1 MTFKITNQDKNAR
14 TGILKTKT
22 GSYETPFF
30 MPVATKGAP
39 KYIEASEIKELD
51 GYAMISNAF
60 LLYLKPGLKVIK
72 KNKGIQKL
80 MNWSGC
86 SFTDSGGFQVLS
98 LNKFKDKFSDE
109 GLVFKSPY
117 DGSIHKLNPKTVM
130 KIEEE
135 IGSDVA
141 MAIDQMPLYGQTK
154 DEVKIATERTHKW
167 AIECLK
173 THKDSKQLLFGICQG
188 GVFPDLRK
196 ESAEFFSKLNF
207 DGYGIGGLAVGE
219 PKEKMKK
226 MVKIATETLPKN
238 KPRYLMG
245 VGSPKEIIEC
255 VELGVDIFDSV
266 WPTRIAR
273 HGKVMTKNG
282 SYNINKKEFE
292 LDLKPL
298 DKSCNCKVCKNY
310 TKSYLHHLY
319 KVKEPLA
326 MKLLSYHNL
335 AFIQNLMKEIRTS
348 IKNKKFNELKKKYK
362 KV

>member
-1 MTFKITNQDKNAR
+1 MSFKIKSKCKKAR
-14 TGILKTKT
+14 LGILKTKT
-22 GSYETPFF
+22 GEYETPFF

-39 KYIEASEIKELD
+39 KYLEASEIRELG

-60 LLYLKPGLKVIK
+60 LLYLKPGLEVIK
-72 KNKGIQKL
+72 KNKGIQKF
-80 MNWSGC
+80 MNWDGC

-98 LNKFKDKFSDE
+98 LNKFKDNFSND

-117 DGSIHKLNPKTVM
+117 DGSLHKLNPKIVM

-141 MAIDQMPLYGQTK
+141 MCIDQMPLYGQSK
-154 DEVKIATERTHKW
+154 EEVKVATDRTAKW
-167 AIECLK
+167 AKECLK
-173 THKDSKQLLFGICQG
+173 YHKDKKQLLFGICQG
-188 GVFPDLRK
+188 GTFPDLRK
-196 ESAEFFSKLNF
+196 ESAEFFSDLNF

-219 PKEKMKK
+219 KNDLMLE
-226 MVKIATETLPKN
+226 MVKIATETLPEN

-245 VGSPKEIIEC
+245 VGSPQEIIKA

-273 HGKVMTKNG
+273 HGKIMTKEG
-282 SYNINKKEFE
+282 SYDIDKIKYQ
-292 LDLKPL
+292 LDLGPL
-298 DKSCNCKVCKNY
+298 EKNCKCKVCKNY
-310 TKSYLHHLY
+310 TRSYLHHLY

-335 AFIQNLMKEIRTS
+335 FFMQNMMKEIREA
-348 IKNKKFNELKKKYK
+348 IKKNKFEELKKKYK

>member
-1 MTFKITNQDKNAR
+1 MKINMKEKKQNKN
-14 TGILKTKT
+14 IL
-22 GSYETPFF
+22 FF
-30 MPVATKGAP
+30 VIILLALTAV
-39 KYIEASEIKELD
+39 YILIH
-51 GYAMISNAF
+51 N
-60 LLYLKPGLKVIK
+60 
-72 KNKGIQKL
+72 KNK
-80 MNWSGC
+80 
-86 SFTDSGGFQVLS
+86 
-98 LNKFKDKFSDE
+98 
-109 GLVFKSPY
+109 
-117 DGSIHKLNPKTVM
+117 
-130 KIEEE
+130 
-135 IGSDVA
+135 
-141 MAIDQMPLYGQTK
+141 
-154 DEVKIATERTHKW
+154 
-167 AIECLK
+167 
-173 THKDSKQLLFGICQG
+173 
-188 GVFPDLRK
+188 
-196 ESAEFFSKLNF
+196 
-207 DGYGIGGLAVGE
+207 
-219 PKEKMKK
+219 
-226 MVKIATETLPKN
+226 
-238 KPRYLMG
+238 
-245 VGSPKEIIEC
+245 SPKEIIEC

>member
-1 MTFKITNQDKNAR
+1 MSFKIIKKSGKAR

-22 GSYETPFF
+22 GKYETPFF

-39 KYIEASEIKELD
+39 KYLEAKEIKELG

-60 LLYLKPGLKVIK
+60 LLYLRPGLKVIK
-72 KNKGIQKL
+72 KNGGIQKL

-98 LNKFKDKFSDE
+98 LSKFKDKFSDD
-109 GLVFKSPY
+109 GLTFKSPY
-117 DGSIHKLNPKTVM
+117 DGSLHKLNPKIVM
-130 KIEEE
+130 NIEQE

-141 MAIDQMPLYGQTK
+141 MCIDQMPLYEHTK
-154 DEVKIATERTHKW
+154 EEVKIATERTHKW
-167 AIECLK
+167 AKECLK
-173 THKDSKQLLFGICQG
+173 YHPDKKQLLFGICQG
-188 GVFPDLRK
+188 GTFSDLRK

-219 PKEKMKK
+219 PKDKMLD
-226 MVKIATETLPKN
+226 MVKIATETLPEK
-238 KPRYLMG
+238 KPKYVMG
-245 VGSPKEIIEC
+245 LGSPKEIIEC

-273 HGKVMTKNG
+273 HGKILSKNG
-282 SYNINKKEFE
+282 SFDIDKKEYE
-292 LDLKPL
+292 LDLNPL
-298 DKSCNCKVCKNY
+298 EKGCKCNVCKNY

-335 AFIQNLMKEIRTS
+335 FFMQNMMKEIREA
-348 IKNKKFNELKKKYK
+348 IKKNKFKELKKKYN